1 MFEAMMIA
9 STGLYNQQRR
19 LDTIANNVANVNTN
33 GYKGTRLDFKDALY
47 TSGITPGL
55 PRSPEGNQQRGH
67 GVMVAGTAK
76 DFRGGNLQVTERPLD
91 VAIEGEGFFELRDA
105 NGALLYTRIGSF
117 AISSEDDGA
126 YLVNVDGLYVMDS
139 DGERIMLP
147 ENAETITIGQD
158 GTVRFTEN
166 EEEMPLVLGVYT
178 FRNLTGLLS
187 AGNGNYS
194 ESPASGE
201 KLQAEGAMLRQG
213 ALEGSNV
220 NLAEEM
226 TRMIRTQRAFQLAS
240 RALSKA
246 DEMEGIA
253 NNMRR

>member
-1 MFEAMMIA
+1 
-9 STGLYNQQRR
+9 
-19 LDTIANNVANVNTN
+19 
-33 GYKGTRLDFKDALY
+33 
-47 TSGITPGL
+47 
-55 PRSPEGNQQRGH
+55 
-67 GVMVAGTAK
+67 MVAGTAK
-76 DFRGGNLQVTERPLD
+76 DFRGGSLLATDRPLD

-105 NGALLYTRIGSF
+105 GGALLYTRNGSF
-117 AISSEDDGA
+117 RISSEDDGA
-126 YLVNVDGLYVMDS
+126 YLVNADGLYVMDA
-139 DGERIMLP
+139 DGERIRLP
-147 ENAETITIGQD
+147 ENAETVTIGQD
-158 GTVRFTEN
+158 GTIKFTDG
-166 EEEMPLVLGVYT
+166 EEEMLLALGVYT

-201 KLQAEGAMLRQG
+201 KLPAEGAMLRQG